1 MQLGREVIMIKFN
14 KPSITEQEKANV
26 IDVLSQGSILSGDG
40 KYTNK
45 VYEQFKNRFGI
56 KNMLLTTSGTT
67 ALEMAS
73 ILIDLEPGDEV
84 ITPSF
89 TFSST
94 VNAFLL
100 RGAKPVFCDIRKDT
114 FNIDET
120 LIEGLITPKTK
131 AIYAVDYAGFP
142 CEMDTINEIA
152 NRHGLF
158 VIEDAA
164 QAVGSTYKGRYA
176 GTLSEFGCYSFH
188 ETKNYVMG
196 EGGGIVVNEE
206 KYMERA
212 EIIREKGTNRRN
224 VLRGLVDK
232 YTWHDIG
239 SSFLPSDLLA
249 AVLSAQ
255 MDRYDEILEKRMN
268 VWNTYYHGLE
278 QLEQKGLLRRPVL
291 PEHIEHNAH
300 MFCIVLPSED
310 IRTNLINR
318 LREREIASYICYV
331 PLHSA
336 PYGLKLGYTP
346 EMLPVTEDLGKR
358 ILRLPLYVDM
368 TTEDAE
374 MVVKAIVDILSY

>member
-1 MQLGREVIMIKFN
+1 MIKFN
-14 KPSITEQEKANV
+14 KPSITELEINKVVDCLN
-26 IDVLSQGSILSGDG
+26 GNSILSGDG
-40 KYTNK
+40 KYTTE
-45 VYEQFKNRFGI
+45 VYEHFKKRFHI
-56 KNMLLTTSGTT
+56 DNMLLTTSGTT

-100 RGAKPVFCDIRKDT
+100 RGANPVFCDIREDT
-114 FNIDET
+114 FNIDEN
-120 LIEGLITPKTK
+120 LIEDLITSKTK

-142 CEMDTINEIA
+142 CEMDKINEIA

-176 GTLSEFGCYSFH
+176 GTLTEFGCFSFH

-196 EGGGIVVNEE
+196 EGGAIVVNED

-249 AVLSAQ
+249 AILSAQ
-255 MDRYDEILEKRMN
+255 MERYDEILEKRMN
-268 VWNTYYHGLE
+268 VWNTYYNGLE
-278 QLEQKGLLRRPVL
+278 CLEKEGLLRRPVL
-291 PEHIEHNAH
+291 PEGIEHNAH
-300 MFCIVLPSED
+300 MFCIVLPDED
-310 IRTNLINR
+310 TRTKLINS
-318 LREREIASYICYV
+318 LREKGISSYICYV
-331 PLHSA
+331 PLHSS
-336 PYGLKLGYTP
+336 PYGQKLGYTP

-368 TTEDAE
+368 TIEGAE
-374 MVVKAIVDILSY
+374 FVVETIKKVI

>member
-1 MQLGREVIMIKFN
+1 MIKFN
-14 KPSITEQEKANV
+14 KPSITEKEINKVVDCLKGN
-26 IDVLSQGSILSGDG
+26 SILSGDG
-40 KYTNK
+40 KYTTE
-45 VYEQFKNRFGI
+45 VYEQFKKRFDI
-56 KNMLLTTSGTT
+56 DNMLLTTSGTT

-73 ILIDLEPGDEV
+73 ILINLEPGDEV

-100 RGAKPVFCDIRKDT
+100 RGAKPIFCDIREDT
-114 FNIDET
+114 FNIDEN
-120 LIEGLITPKTK
+120 LIENLITPKTK

-142 CEMDTINEIA
+142 CEMDKINEIA

-176 GTLSEFGCYSFH
+176 GTLTEFGCFSFH

-196 EGGGIVVNEE
+196 EGGAIVVNED

-239 SSFLPSDLLA
+239 SSFLPSDVLA
-249 AVLSAQ
+249 AILSAQ
-255 MDRYDEILEKRMN
+255 MERYDEILEKRMN
-268 VWNTYYHGLE
+268 VWNTYYKGLE
-278 QLEQKGLLRRPVL
+278 TLEKEGLLRRPVL
-291 PEHIEHNAH
+291 PKEIEHNAH
-300 MFCIVLPSED
+300 MFCIVLPNEET
-310 IRTNLINR
+310 RTNLINS
-318 LREREIASYICYV
+318 LKEKGIASYICYV
-331 PLHSA
+331 PLHSS
-336 PYGLKLGYTP
+336 PYGRKLGYTP

-374 MVVKAIVDILSY
+374 FVVETIKKVI

>member
-1 MQLGREVIMIKFN
+1 MIKFN
-14 KPSITEQEKANV
+14 KPSITELEINKVVDCLN
-26 IDVLSQGSILSGDG
+26 GNSILSGDG
-40 KYTNK
+40 KYTTE
-45 VYEQFKNRFGI
+45 VYEHFKKRFHI
-56 KNMLLTTSGTT
+56 DNMLLTTSGTT

-100 RGAKPVFCDIRKDT
+100 RGANPVFCDIREDT
-114 FNIDET
+114 FNIDEN
-120 LIEGLITPKTK
+120 LIEDLITSKTK

-142 CEMDTINEIA
+142 CEMDKINEIA

-176 GTLSEFGCYSFH
+176 GTLTEFGCFSFH

-196 EGGGIVVNEE
+196 EGGAIVVNED

-249 AVLSAQ
+249 AILSAQ
-255 MDRYDEILEKRMN
+255 MERYDEILEKRMN
-268 VWNTYYHGLE
+268 VWNTYYNGLE
-278 QLEQKGLLRRPVL
+278 CLEKEGLLRRPVL
-291 PEHIEHNAH
+291 PEGIEHNAH
-300 MFCIVLPSED
+300 MFCIVLPDED
-310 IRTNLINR
+310 TRTKLINS
-318 LREREIASYICYV
+318 LKEKGISSYICYV
-331 PLHSA
+331 PLHSS
-336 PYGLKLGYTP
+336 PYGQKLGYTP

-368 TTEDAE
+368 TTEDTLY
-374 MVVKAIVDILSY
+374 VVDEISKSLNRG

>member
-1 MQLGREVIMIKFN
+1 MIKFN
-14 KPSITEQEKANV
+14 KPSITELEINKVVDCLN
-26 IDVLSQGSILSGDG
+26 GNSILSGDG
-40 KYTNK
+40 KYTTE
-45 VYEQFKNRFGI
+45 VYEHFKKRFHI
-56 KNMLLTTSGTT
+56 DNMLLTTSGTT

-100 RGAKPVFCDIRKDT
+100 RGANPVFCDIREDT
-114 FNIDET
+114 FNIDEN
-120 LIEGLITPKTK
+120 LIEDLITSKTK

-142 CEMDTINEIA
+142 CEMDKINEIA

-176 GTLSEFGCYSFH
+176 ATLTEFGCFSFH

-196 EGGGIVVNEE
+196 EGGAIVVNED

-249 AVLSAQ
+249 AILSAQ
-255 MDRYDEILEKRMN
+255 MERYDEILEKRMN
-268 VWNTYYHGLE
+268 VWNTYYNGLE
-278 QLEQKGLLRRPVL
+278 CLEKEGLLRRPVL
-291 PEHIEHNAH
+291 PEGIEHNAH
-300 MFCIVLPSED
+300 MFCIVLPDED
-310 IRTNLINR
+310 TRTKLINS
-318 LREREIASYICYV
+318 LKEKGISSYICYV
-331 PLHSA
+331 PLHSS
-336 PYGLKLGYTP
+336 PYGQKLGYTP

-368 TTEDAE
+368 TTEDTLY
-374 MVVKAIVDILSY
+374 VVDEISKSLKRG

>member
-1 MQLGREVIMIKFN
+1 MIKFN
-14 KPSITEQEKANV
+14 KPSITELEINKVVDCLN
-26 IDVLSQGSILSGDG
+26 GNSILSGDG
-40 KYTNK
+40 KYTTE
-45 VYEQFKNRFGI
+45 VYEHFKKRFHI
-56 KNMLLTTSGTT
+56 DNMLLTTSGTT

-100 RGAKPVFCDIRKDT
+100 RGANPVFCDIREDT
-114 FNIDET
+114 FNIDEN
-120 LIEGLITPKTK
+120 LIEDLITSKTK

-142 CEMDTINEIA
+142 CEMDKINEIA

-176 GTLSEFGCYSFH
+176 GTLTEFGCFSFH

-196 EGGGIVVNEE
+196 EGGAIVVNED

-249 AVLSAQ
+249 AILSAQ
-255 MDRYDEILEKRMN
+255 MERYDEILEKRMN
-268 VWNTYYHGLE
+268 VWNTYYNGLE
-278 QLEQKGLLRRPVL
+278 CLEKEGLLRRPVL
-291 PEHIEHNAH
+291 PEGIEHNAH
-300 MFCIVLPSED
+300 MFCIVLPDED
-310 IRTNLINR
+310 TRTKLINY
-318 LREREIASYICYV
+318 LKEKGISSYICYV
-331 PLHSA
+331 PLHSS
-336 PYGLKLGYTP
+336 PYGQKLGYTP

-368 TTEDAE
+368 SIEEAQF
-374 MVVKAIVDILSY
+374 VVNVIKTILKKEGI

>member
-1 MQLGREVIMIKFN
+1 MIKFN
-14 KPSITEQEKANV
+14 KPSITELEINKVVDCLN
-26 IDVLSQGSILSGDG
+26 GNSILSGDG
-40 KYTNK
+40 KYTTE
-45 VYEQFKNRFGI
+45 VYEHFKKRFHI
-56 KNMLLTTSGTT
+56 DNMLLTTSGTT

-100 RGAKPVFCDIRKDT
+100 RGANPVFCDIREDT
-114 FNIDET
+114 FNIDEN
-120 LIEGLITPKTK
+120 LIEDLITSKTK

-142 CEMDTINEIA
+142 CEMDKINEIA

-176 GTLSEFGCYSFH
+176 GTLTEFGCFSFH

-196 EGGGIVVNEE
+196 EGGAIVVNED

-249 AVLSAQ
+249 AILSAQ
-255 MDRYDEILEKRMN
+255 MERYDEILEKRMN
-268 VWNTYYHGLE
+268 VWNTYYNGLE
-278 QLEQKGLLRRPVL
+278 CLEKEGLLRRPVL
-291 PEHIEHNAH
+291 PEGIEHNAH
-300 MFCIVLPSED
+300 MFCIVLPDEVT
-310 IRTNLINR
+310 RTKLINS
-318 LREREIASYICYV
+318 LKEKGISSYICYV
-331 PLHSA
+331 PLHSS
-336 PYGLKLGYTP
+336 PYGQKLGYTP

-368 TTEDAE
+368 TIEGAE
-374 MVVKAIVDILSY
+374 FVVETIKKVI

>member
-1 MQLGREVIMIKFN
+1 MIKFN
-14 KPSITEQEKANV
+14 KPSITELEINKVVDCLN
-26 IDVLSQGSILSGDG
+26 GNSILSGDG
-40 KYTNK
+40 KYTTE
-45 VYEQFKNRFGI
+45 VYEHFKKRFHI
-56 KNMLLTTSGTT
+56 DNMLLTTSGTT

-100 RGAKPVFCDIRKDT
+100 RGANPVFCDIREDT
-114 FNIDET
+114 FNIDEN
-120 LIEGLITPKTK
+120 LIEDLITSKTK
-131 AIYAVDYAGFP
+131 AIYTVDYAGFP
-142 CEMDTINEIA
+142 CEMDKINEIA

-176 GTLSEFGCYSFH
+176 GTLTEFGCFSFH

-196 EGGGIVVNEE
+196 EGGAIVVNED

-249 AVLSAQ
+249 AILSAQ
-255 MDRYDEILEKRMN
+255 MERYDEILEKRMN
-268 VWNTYYHGLE
+268 VWNTYYNGLE
-278 QLEQKGLLRRPVL
+278 CLEKEGLLRRPVL
-291 PEHIEHNAH
+291 PEGIEHNAH
-300 MFCIVLPSED
+300 MFCIVLPDED
-310 IRTNLINR
+310 TRTKLINS
-318 LREREIASYICYV
+318 LKEKGISSYICYV
-331 PLHSA
+331 PLHSS
-336 PYGLKLGYTP
+336 PYGQKLGYTP

-368 TTEDAE
+368 TIEGAE
-374 MVVKAIVDILSY
+374 FVVETIKKVI

>member
-1 MQLGREVIMIKFN
+1 MIKFN
-14 KPSITEQEKANV
+14 KPSITELEINKVVDCLN
-26 IDVLSQGSILSGDG
+26 GNSILSGDG
-40 KYTNK
+40 KYTTE
-45 VYEQFKNRFGI
+45 VYEHFKKRFHI
-56 KNMLLTTSGTT
+56 DNMLLTTSGTT

-100 RGAKPVFCDIRKDT
+100 RGANPVFCDIREDT
-114 FNIDET
+114 FNIDEN
-120 LIEGLITPKTK
+120 LIEDLITSKTK

-142 CEMDTINEIA
+142 CEMDKINEIA

-176 GTLSEFGCYSFH
+176 GTLTEFGCFSFH

-196 EGGGIVVNEE
+196 EGGAIVVNED

-249 AVLSAQ
+249 AILSAQ
-255 MDRYDEILEKRMN
+255 MERYDEILEKRMN
-268 VWNTYYHGLE
+268 VWNTYYNGLE
-278 QLEQKGLLRRPVL
+278 CLEKEGLLRRPVL
-291 PEHIEHNAH
+291 PEDIEHNAH
-300 MFCIVLPSED
+300 MFCIVLPDED
-310 IRTNLINR
+310 TRTNI
-318 LREREIASYICYV
+318 
-331 PLHSA
+331 
-336 PYGLKLGYTP
+336 T
-346 EMLPVTEDLGKR
+346 
-358 ILRLPLYVDM
+358 
-368 TTEDAE
+368 
-374 MVVKAIVDILSY
+374 